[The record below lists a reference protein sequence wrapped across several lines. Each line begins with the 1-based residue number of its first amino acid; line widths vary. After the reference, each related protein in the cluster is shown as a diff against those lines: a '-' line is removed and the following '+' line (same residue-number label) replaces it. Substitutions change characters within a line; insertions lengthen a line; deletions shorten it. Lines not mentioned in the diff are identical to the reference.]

1 MVTELDAQIGRRLQ
15 VARKALGFKSA
26 RSFARHH
33 NIPESTYSQHETG
46 KRSLSPS
53 ILLTYC
59 DQLKVT
65 PGWIVSGTQK
75 VKDNEDILNLPLLRS
90 ILKKELFGLLQP
102 NAQHHFNKLIDFCV
116 EAYTHAVKKQEQG
129 QEQMKAKAVEHAG

>member
-15 VARKALGFKSA
+15 IARKALGFKSA

-46 KRSLSPS
+46 KRSLNPS

-59 DQLKVT
+59 AHLNIT
-65 PGWIVSGTQK
+65 PGWIISGAQK
-75 VKDNEDILNLPLLRS
+75 AKDNEDTLNLPLLRA

-102 NAQHHFNKLIDFCV
+102 NAQHHFNKIIDFCV
-116 EAYTHAVKKQEQG
+116 ESYTHATKKQEQG
-129 QEQMKAKAVEHAG
+129 QGQSESKLGYTV